1 MTHNIALNF
10 NTDLKFKV
18 VANTQ
23 PVVVTRIAYS
33 VEKAAFVDIERTRSI
48 GFVDVTFDD
57 ASEWIAHIDGE
68 RVYEQVTFDAVEV
81 ESPDGT
87 RAILWEVYSFSD
99 KGIEDDLEFENVPT
113 ADIPDA
119 IVDMLLEL

>member
-57 ASEWIAHIDGE
+57 ASEWIAQIDGA

-99 KGIEDDLEFENVPT
+99 KGIEDDLEIENVPT

>member
-18 VANTQ
+18 VAVTQ
-23 PVVVTRIAYS
+23 PEVVSRIAYS
-33 VEKAAFVDIERTRSI
+33 VEKSAFVDIERTRNI

-57 ASEWIAHIDGE
+57 SSEWIAQIDGA
-68 RVYEQVTFDAVEV
+68 RAYENVTFDAVEV

-99 KGIEDDLEFENVPT
+99 FEDDLEFENVPT

>member
-1 MTHNIALNF
+1 MTHNITLNF

-18 VANTQ
+18 VTITQ
-23 PVVVTRIAYS
+23 PEVVSRIAYS
-33 VEKAAFVDIERTRSI
+33 TEKSAFVDIERTRNI
-48 GFVDVTFDD
+48 GYVDVTFDD
-57 ASEWIAHIDGE
+57 PSEWIVQADGT
-68 RVYEQVTFDAVEV
+68 RAYEQVTFDAVEI
-81 ESPDGT
+81 ESPNGT

-99 KGIEDDLEFENVPT
+99 FEDDLEFENVAT

>member
-1 MTHNIALNF
+1 MTHNITLNF
-10 NTDLKFKV
+10 NMDLKFKV
-18 VANTQ
+18 VTITQ
-23 PVVVTRIAYS
+23 PEVVSRIAYS
-33 VEKAAFVDIERTRSI
+33 VEKAAFVDIERTRNI

-57 ASEWIAHIDGE
+57 ASEWIADVDGV
-68 RVYEQVTFDAVEV
+68 RGYEQVTFDAVEV

-99 KGIEDDLEFENVPT
+99 FEDDLEIENVPT

>member
-1 MTHNIALNF
+1 MTHNITLNF

-18 VANTQ
+18 VAIQ
-23 PVVVTRIAYS
+23 LPEVVTRIAYS
-33 VEKAAFVDIERTRSI
+33 VEKSAFVDIERTRSL
-48 GFVDVTFDD
+48 GFVDVSLDD
-57 ASEWIAHIDGE
+57 ASEWIAEIDGA
-68 RVYEQVTFDAVEV
+68 RAYEQVTFDAVEI
-81 ESPDGT
+81 ESPNGT

-99 KGIEDDLEFENVPT
+99 KGIEDDLEFENVAT

>member
-57 ASEWIAHIDGE
+57 ATEWIAQIDGA

-99 KGIEDDLEFENVPT
+99 KGIEDDLGIENVPT

>member
-1 MTHNIALNF
+1 MTHNITLNF

-18 VANTQ
+18 VTITQ
-23 PVVVTRIAYS
+23 PEVVSRIAYS
-33 VEKAAFVDIERTRSI
+33 TEKSAFVDIERTRNI
-48 GFVDVTFDD
+48 GYVDVSFDD
-57 ASEWIAHIDGE
+57 PSEWIVQADGT
-68 RVYEQVTFDAVEV
+68 RAYEQVTFDAVEI
-81 ESPDGT
+81 ETPNGT

-99 KGIEDDLEFENVPT
+99 FEDDLEFENVAT

>member
-1 MTHNIALNF
+1 MTHNITLNF

-18 VANTQ
+18 VTITQ
-23 PVVVTRIAYS
+23 PEVISRIAYS
-33 VEKAAFVDIERTRSI
+33 VEKSAFVDIERTRNI

-57 ASEWIAHIDGE
+57 ATEWIADIDGA
-68 RVYEQVTFDAVEV
+68 RAYENVTFDAVEI
-81 ESPDGT
+81 ESPNGART
-87 RAILWEVYSFSD
+87 ILWEVYSFSD
-99 KGIEDDLEFENVPT
+99 FEDDLEFEHVAT